1 MVVLTAAVITSYQ
14 APFGFVLLPI
24 LVTIA
29 YRLGPRDTSAAVLL
43 VSATVLLCTVLGFN
57 PGAKIAPTSLLGGTQ
72 LLQLRMLTT
81 FLTVMLL
88 AEMIA
93 SQARLR
99 ARLSAELA
107 YRSEL
112 NRHLKSQEET
122 LTLQKAELERT
133 HNRLTEAIDI
143 LPEGMVILDAD
154 DRYVAW
160 NKRYAEIYGSTADM
174 LSVGGDFK
182 SVVQYGP

>member
-1 MVVLTAAVITSYQ
+1 M
-14 APFGFVLLPI
+14 
-24 LVTIA
+24 
-29 YRLGPRDTSAAVLL
+29 
-43 VSATVLLCTVLGFN
+43 LLCTVLGFD

-93 SQARLR
+93 SQVRLR

-112 NRHLKSQEET
+112 NRHLKSQEEA
-122 LTLQKAELERT
+122 LTLQTVELEKT
-133 HNRLTEAIDI
+133 HNRLKEAIDI
-143 LPEGMVILDAD
+143 LPEGMVILDAE

-160 NKRYAEIYGSTADM
+160 NKRYAEIYSRTADM
-174 LSVGGDFK
+174 LSVGG
-182 SVVQYGP
+182 SLQECRSGRP